1 MPLPVYLKHER
12 KLAAQSSGF
21 CNDITA
27 TENFK
32 LLREDLEA
40 RLIVYF
46 HGNAG
51 HIAQAIRPASYHALT
66 YTSRYHVL
74 AIDYR
79 GFGRS
84 TGSPTE
90 KGLIIDAATVV
101 NWAVQTAGV
110 PPSRIVILGQSLGT
124 AVSTAAAEYFAKEGT
139 DFAGIVLV
147 SGFSSLPTMLSH
159 YAISGYVPIM
169 LPFRVWPWLLHQV
182 MRVIVDK
189 WESANRL
196 REITQIVKARNG
208 RLRLHLVHAKNDWDI
223 PCHEDD
229 KLFAG
234 AVGGLVGEGQRL
246 SDERLASEKLA
257 KTANRGK
264 HSFVT
269 TWADGDIVI
278 RQELF
283 PHGGEHSRADTMRR
297 ETDILGHND
306 VMFYAPVL
314 AAVMKSFGLTDE
326 SDE

>member
-1 MPLPVYLKHER
+1 
-12 KLAAQSSGF
+12 
-21 CNDITA
+21 
-27 TENFK
+27 
-32 LLREDLEA
+32 
-40 RLIVYF
+40 
-46 HGNAG
+46 
-51 HIAQAIRPASYHALT
+51 
-66 YTSRYHVL
+66 
-74 AIDYR
+74 
-79 GFGRS
+79 
-84 TGSPTE
+84 
-90 KGLIIDAATVV
+90 
-101 NWAVQTAGV
+101 
-110 PPSRIVILGQSLGT
+110 
-124 AVSTAAAEYFAKEGT
+124 
-139 DFAGIVLV
+139 LV